1 MVEEK
6 KLVKSR
12 GNWEKLN
19 GTGLGHCKEWREQW
33 KFTMAKEIIH
43 FQKIFK
49 SIKTLYQLD
58 IAAEQVIPKQKTT
71 ISNY

>member
-1 MVEEK
+1 
-6 KLVKSR
+6 
-12 GNWEKLN
+12 
-19 GTGLGHCKEWREQW
+19 
-33 KFTMAKEIIH
+33 MAKEIIH